1 MNSISFEQALHG
13 SPDDKGAHLKGL
25 RFMHRNLEKVIDEIK
40 RRMLPGAGLSLT
52 IVAGPS
58 GVGKSTFAA
67 LQAEALLKLY
77 EVEIR
82 ENPGVIPVVL
92 SEVDAADGKLFNWQ
106 LFYQHLSEDL
116 QLLTPDYQGVGPI
129 NGNAYKVRNLRLR
142 FEKGLRCRNV
152 RHLILDEAVHF
163 TDSKTEPLEYGNLLK
178 SLANRSGMNVLLVG
192 AYGSEKLVHASG
204 QIARRIGVV
213 HFERYRDN
221 QKDFDA
227 FTQFIKEF
235 EEHIPLPFKVDL
247 KKYTMQLFYAHLGMP
262 GYAAGALIEAVTSCA
277 YDGSHSWK
285 DEYVWSAL
293 PSKAE
298 YETIAA
304 ETLAGE
310 DNIQP
315 YLSMSQPTAYPSEA
329 EMRVRIGA
337 KEIREKAK
345 SRGVGKGR
353 HQEIHG
359 ENQGALW
366 Q

>member
-1 MNSISFEQALHG
+1 
-13 SPDDKGAHLKGL
+13 
-25 RFMHRNLEKVIDEIK
+25 MHRNLERVIDEVK

-52 IVAGPS
+52 IVVGPS

-92 SEVDAADGKLFNWQ
+92 SEIDAADGKQFNWR

-116 QLLTPDYQGVGPI
+116 QLLTPENQGGGEI
-129 NGNAYKVRNLRLR
+129 SESNYKVRNLRLR
-142 FEKGLRCRNV
+142 FEKGMRFRNV

-163 TDSKTEPLEYGNLLK
+163 TDSATEPLQYGNLLK
-178 SLANRSGMNVLLVG
+178 SLANRNGMNLLLVG

-204 QIARRIGVV
+204 QIARRIGLV

-221 QKDFDA
+221 QQDFDA

-235 EEHIPLPFKVDL
+235 EAHIPLPFRVDL
-247 KKYTMQLFYAHLGMP
+247 KKYTEQLFFAHLGMP
-262 GYAAGALIEAVTSCA
+262 GYAAGALIEAVTRCA

-285 DEYVWSAL
+285 DEYVWEAL
-293 PSKAE
+293 PSPAE

-310 DNIQP
+310 DSIQP
-315 YLSMSQPTAYPSEA
+315 YLSKSQPIAYPSAA

-337 KEIREKAK
+337 KKIHDNAKA
-345 SRGVGKGR
+345 RVFDKGR
-353 HQEIHG
+353 HQKNSGDRE
-359 ENQGALW
+359 GAQW

>member
-1 MNSISFEQALHG
+1 MSSISFEQALSG
-13 SPDDKGAHLKGL
+13 SPDQKGAYLKNL
-25 RFMHRNLEKVIDEIK
+25 RFMHRNLETVINEVK

-92 SEVDAADGKLFNWQ
+92 SEIDAADGKEFNWK

-116 QLLTPDYQGVGPI
+116 QLLTPESQGLSEV
-129 NGNAYKVRNLRLR
+129 NDSSHRVRNLRLR
-142 FEKGLRCRNV
+142 FEKGMRLRNV

-163 TDSKTEPLEYGNLLK
+163 TDSKTEPLQYGNLLK
-178 SLANRSGMNVLLVG
+178 SFANRNGMNVLMVG
-192 AYGSEKLVHASG
+192 AYGSEKLVLASG

-213 HFERYRDN
+213 HFERYHDN
-221 QKDFDA
+221 QDDFDA

-235 EEHIPLPFKVDL
+235 EKHIPLPFKVDL
-247 KKYTMQLFYAHLGMP
+247 KKYTEQLFYAHLGMP
-262 GYAAGALIEAVTSCA
+262 GYAAGALIEAVSSCA
-277 YDGSHSWK
+277 YDGGHTWK
-285 DEYVWSAL
+285 DEYVWNAL

-298 YETIAA
+298 YETVAG

-310 DNIQP
+310 DNIRP
-315 YLSMSQPTAYPSEA
+315 YLSMSQPTTYPSEA
-329 EMRVRIGA
+329 DMRALVA
-337 KEIREKAK
+337 AQKIREKAN
-345 SRGVGKGR
+345 SRGSGQSR
-353 HQEIHG
+353 HQGNRG
-359 ENQGALW
+359 EDQGALW
-366 Q
+366 K